1 MKIKL
6 IILVILLSL
15 ANARSQRQKIIFDC
29 DLGDDIDDAFALG
42 LLLANQDKFE
52 ILGITTCY
60 GRTDD
65 RATLALKFLYE
76 TAQDQIPVFT
86 GRNTSKVND
95 RANWYADQFYFA
107 KGFTKIK
114 PQSKSA
120 ADFILEKLNQYPNEL
135 ILFTVGPVMNMAD
148 VLAKDANALKKAK
161 AIYSMF
167 GAFYMSYNNGPTIEP
182 EWNVKCDIDAAKK
195 FTSSG
200 ANIIYAGLDITSV
213 VKLDK
218 AKRNKLF
225 MRHSPM
231 TDMLEGLYVLWGN
244 ETPTLFDPVA
254 IGMILYP
261 ELFKTKKAHVSVDA
275 IGNTIVDTSKPPNAE
290 VGVYINTNEFINRLM
305 KTYMQ
310 QNLER

>member
-6 IILVILLSL
+6 IILAVVFLFAEAS
-15 ANARSQRQKIIFDC
+15 AQRQKVIFDC
-29 DLGDDIDDAFALG
+29 DLGDDIDDAFALAM
-42 LLLANQDKFE
+42 LLANQDKFE

-60 GRTDD
+60 GRTED

-76 TAQDQIPVFT
+76 TAQEHLPVFI

-107 KGFTKIK
+107 KGFNKIK
-114 PQSKSA
+114 PQSKPA
-120 ADFILEKLNQYPNEL
+120 ADFILEKLNQYPNDL
-135 ILFTVGPVMNMAD
+135 IIFTVGPVMNMAD

-167 GAFYMSYNNGPTIEP
+167 GSFYMSYNSGPTIEP
-182 EWNVKCDIDAAKK
+182 EWNVKCDIDAARK

-200 ANIIYAGLDITSV
+200 ANIIYAGLDITAI

-218 AKRNKLF
+218 TKRERLF

-254 IGMILYP
+254 IGMVLYP
-261 ELFKTKKAHVSVDA
+261 DLFKTKKVHVSIDA
-275 IGNTIVDTSKPPNAE
+275 IGNTIIDTTRPANAE
-290 VGVYINTNEFINRLM
+290 VGVYINNNEFINRLM